1 MAIKN
6 VFVVGAGLMGS
17 GIAQVCACAGLKVR
31 ICDVAQEAL
40 EKARK
45 NIAWSAGKMVEKG
58 KVLGTLEEI
67 MARITAGTDMAAAA
81 QADLVIEA
89 VYENLELKREI
100 FKKVDELAPSE
111 ALLASNTSAISITEL
126 AACTKRPEKV
136 FGLHFFNP
144 VPMMQAVE
152 VIRGYATSEE
162 TFETGRQFA
171 LTLGKE
177 PIMVRRDVGGF
188 IINRVRFMLYM
199 EAMRLVE
206 NDVTTVDDVDRGL
219 RLAEGRKMGVFE
231 TGDLVGLDVS
241 HGAMI
246 AIYEETKDPR
256 WYPPE
261 ILRRKVKLGNLG
273 RKTGKGWYV
282 YDKDGNKLGPA

>member
-6 VFVVGAGLMGS
+6 VFVVGGGLMGG

-31 ICDVAQEAL
+31 ICDVAQGAL
-40 EKARK
+40 DKALK

-58 KVLGTLEEI
+58 KVPGTLDEI
-67 MARITAGTDMAAAA
+67 MARISAGTDMAAAA

-89 VYENLELKREI
+89 VYENLELKRDI
-100 FKKVDELAPSE
+100 FKKIDEAASAQ

-126 AACTKRPEKV
+126 AACTKRPDKV

-162 TFETGRQFA
+162 TFEAGRQFA
-171 LTLGKE
+171 LAVGKE

-206 NDVTTVDDVDRGL
+206 NGITTVDDVDKGL
-219 RLAEGRKMGVFE
+219 CLAEGRKMGVFE

-241 HGAMI
+241 HGAMN

-261 ILRRKVKLGNLG
+261 ILRRKVKLGELG
-273 RKTGKGWYV
+273 RKTGKGWYL
-282 YDKDGNKLGPA
+282 YDKDGKKLGPA